1 MLKLKYTF
9 LNKMCFHFSKHLKFQ
24 IKNKV
29 HYFNSLCTSSTK
41 KTAFKK
47 ATHRENLEQ
56 SLKEGKHKP
65 NKHASPTYIL
75 YKKKKQSEKHAA
87 DGKVR
92 NS

>member
-1 MLKLKYTF
+1 MYI
-9 LNKMCFHFSKHLKFQ
+9 NK
-24 IKNKV
+24 
-29 HYFNSLCTSSTK
+29 K

-56 SLKEGKHKP
+56 SLKGEKHKP

-75 YKKKKQSEKHAA
+75 YKKKKKQSEKHAA